1 MFPMGYDIWLTAYK
15 PVIEMLHGYQKP
27 GKKNLMSRYLSQ
39 QRVFFK
45 NYNLLVCSNPVVIY
59 TF

>member
-1 MFPMGYDIWLTAYK
+1 
-15 PVIEMLHGYQKP
+15 MLHGYQKP
-27 GKKNLMSRYLSQ
+27 GKKTLMSRYLSQ